1 MKILFLIMILV
12 FNLIKAKDIYI
23 ENDLS
28 EREVLTNGM
37 IENSGLFRIG
47 DILQLSA
54 KIRVSSIDGFSWFSN
69 INGLS
74 SFQRQNWV
82 ILLDGQRLGINT
94 FDIVNINMLP
104 INITQIDSVEIF
116 TTPQL
121 YQGIFTD
128 YGLIHIH
135 TKNISKGKSL
145 VLFQSAGNET
155 GDPGPYRNTTFNSPN
170 VERIGSGSAMIL
182 NLNNNSRS
190 ISLGTNYK
198 GHGIQDW
205 AIQKR
210 INSIYGNE
218 NIYDGSDHWIIP
230 EINRYA
236 SIENTSTF
244 LKLKTKTF
252 RGEHDFFTSYSHS
265 YKYFYF
271 LKPISRE
278 IPVDYVIKHI
288 GIINNFGISK
298 MLNIIYRLH
307 YTNNQLNKYPNEL
320 DFDFDWESTNLHTN
334 LENQFSIS
342 SYSVKLGIGVD
353 RYILKTDYELSKS
366 FYDIYNYYGAFNYN
380 LTENI
385 IQNIDLMVLFSN
397 GKHAL
402 KGALLTKWCIN
413 PKHTLNLIM
422 SNSQRLVEEDNSLW
436 YWSKL
441 GYGLINTDFTINGD
455 LNKSKTFTTDLIW
468 ENKINDKL
476 TIEVS
481 NYYRSFDDIY
491 LEEQYYSFNLEDGSF
506 TSAPLI
512 IHTNQEGVVIG
523 ANCAIK
529 SNINSKIY
537 QYFYYDYQ
545 SELSSKD
552 IFKDVMNTIPK
563 HSLDY
568 QLIFS
573 PIQNFSI
580 WTKFSYISSSQWEN
594 YKNINGESYLTIH
607 QDTLKY
613 SNIVGSSNVIDF
625 GIQKWLLKRKINT
638 NLFFRN
644 VFNQK
649 KRYHPIGASFDLT
662 LYFHITYYP
671 FKNY

>member
-1 MKILFLIMILV
+1 
-12 FNLIKAKDIYI
+12 
-23 ENDLS
+23 
-28 EREVLTNGM
+28 
-37 IENSGLFRIG
+37 
-47 DILQLSA
+47 
-54 KIRVSSIDGFSWFSN
+54 
-69 INGLS
+69 
-74 SFQRQNWV
+74 
-82 ILLDGQRLGINT
+82 
-94 FDIVNINMLP
+94 
-104 INITQIDSVEIF
+104 
-116 TTPQL
+116 
-121 YQGIFTD
+121 
-128 YGLIHIH
+128 
-135 TKNISKGKSL
+135 
-145 VLFQSAGNET
+145 
-155 GDPGPYRNTTFNSPN
+155 
-170 VERIGSGSAMIL
+170 
-182 NLNNNSRS
+182 
-190 ISLGTNYK
+190 
-198 GHGIQDW
+198 
-205 AIQKR
+205 
-210 INSIYGNE
+210 
-218 NIYDGSDHWIIP
+218 
-230 EINRYA
+230 
-236 SIENTSTF
+236 
-244 LKLKTKTF
+244 
-252 RGEHDFFTSYSHS
+252 
-265 YKYFYF
+265 
-271 LKPISRE
+271 
-278 IPVDYVIKHI
+278 
-288 GIINNFGISK
+288 
-298 MLNIIYRLH
+298 
-307 YTNNQLNKYPNEL
+307 
-320 DFDFDWESTNLHTN
+320 
-334 LENQFSIS
+334 
-342 SYSVKLGIGVD
+342 
-353 RYILKTDYELSKS
+353 
-366 FYDIYNYYGAFNYN
+366 
-380 LTENI
+380 
-385 IQNIDLMVLFSN
+385 MVLFSN

-413 PKHTLNLIM
+413 PKHTLNLIT

-506 TSAPLI
+506 PSAPLI

-529 SNINSKIY
+529 SSLNSKIY

-552 IFKDVMNTIPK
+552 VFKDVMKTIPK

-613 SNIVGSSNVIDF
+613 SNVVGSSNVIDL

-644 VFNQK
+644 VFNQN
-649 KRYHPIGASFDLT
+649 KRYHPVGASFDLT

-671 FKNY
+671 YKNY